1 MDTERC
7 IVLFVQEIVFLEQD
21 PAAKFHS
28 AAPSA
33 RGTDKVNGVEG
44 GCLVSNEPWCSVVMV
59 GAGLEFSSR
68 RTD

>member
-21 PAAKFHS
+21 PASKSHS

-33 RGTDKVNGVEG
+33 RGTDKVNVVEEC
-44 GCLVSNEPWCSVVMV
+44 CLVSDEPWCSVVMI
-59 GAGLEFSSR
+59 GAGLEFSR
-68 RTD
+68 RRAD